1 MERSILIAVA
11 WADIIVCRAV
21 PILCIAA
28 VVFIA
33 WIIIRQGGKRHVG

>member
-11 WADIIVCRAV
+11 WADIIACRV
-21 PILCIAA
+21 IYVLCVAA

-33 WIIIRQGGKRHVG
+33 WIIKRQGGRKHVG